1 MLAGIIAGSI
11 SAIVAA
17 LVSLPLDSPDDALLN
32 SATVVIGALLVGIVA
47 GILWRALANNRRRTL
62 VFVLLWATGFALA
75 VIFAVAG
82 ETQLKRF
89 MSFVLPL
96 AAIIF
101 SVTGVLTI
109 ALARTPPSR
118 LRWLPIPAIV
128 LALALGIAL
137 AGRGDEESG
146 KLELPPR
153 SGGRIPSQTLTPAG
167 TWPIGLSN
175 EKTTEKEALS

>member
-1 MLAGIIAGSI
+1 MLAGIVAGSI
-11 SAIVAA
+11 SAVVAA
-17 LVSLPLDSPDDALLN
+17 LVSLPLVSPDDALLN
-32 SATVVIGALLVGIVA
+32 SATVVIAALLAGIAA

-62 VFVLLWATGFALA
+62 VFVLLWAIGFALA

-101 SVTGVLTI
+101 SITGLLTV
-109 ALARTPPSR
+109 ALSHVPISR
-118 LRWLPIPAIV
+118 LKWLPIPAVV

-146 KLELPPR
+146 RLEIPPR
-153 SGGRIPSQTLTPAG
+153 SSRIPSQALTPAG
-167 TWPIGLSN
+167 TWAIGLSGEKAN
-175 EKTTEKEALS
+175 EEEVVS